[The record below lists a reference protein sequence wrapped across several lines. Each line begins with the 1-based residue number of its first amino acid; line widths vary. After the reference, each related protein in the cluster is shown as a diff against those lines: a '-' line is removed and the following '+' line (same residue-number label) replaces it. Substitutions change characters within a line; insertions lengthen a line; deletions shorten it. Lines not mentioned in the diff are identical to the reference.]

1 MRERTISK
9 KDRPMVILGKDVV
22 PVLEIRKV
30 VGRAHETLFVKFIS
44 LNSPKTRV
52 PFGFPS

>member
-9 KDRPMVILGKDVV
+9 KDRSMVVLGKDVV

-30 VGRAHETLFVKFIS
+30 VGSMYAGKKVRFCLFFFS
-44 LNSPKTRV
+44 C
-52 PFGFPS
+52 GGDQG

>member
-9 KDRPMVILGKDVV
+9 KDRSMVVLGKDVV

-30 VGRAHETLFVKFIS
+30 VGSMYAGIK
-44 LNSPKTRV
+44 V
-52 PFGFPS
+52 PTPS